1 MDQFYITYQIPTIL
15 ELVPSNSIII
25 SKRNFLP
32 FSLRPLPKFFVTK
45 YDSSNKKP
53 RTQSATTPT
62 KYR

>member
-1 MDQFYITYQIPTIL
+1 MDQFYITYQIPNIL

-45 YDSSNKKP
+45 YDMSNNLP
-53 RTQSATTPT
+53 RMKSATTPA
-62 KYR
+62 KHR